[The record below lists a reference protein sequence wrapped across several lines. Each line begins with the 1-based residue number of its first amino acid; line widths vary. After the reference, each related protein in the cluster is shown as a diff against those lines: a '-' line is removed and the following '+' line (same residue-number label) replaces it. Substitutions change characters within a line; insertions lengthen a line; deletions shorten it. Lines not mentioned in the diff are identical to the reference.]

1 MYVKEWNGNWL
12 YDCRDHKHKVVISL
26 YFTPPPTH
34 THCTLIFIAHSAF
47 TVSCN
52 TIKLGPFQLPTWK
65 YIPTTNPTL
74 IPPGIFPPRSVFH
87 YMLWTVSHILDVLK
101 PPENWCC
108 MYDKHSWISSAA
120 NFLGP
125 RGNFFYHHRR
135 EQSMHLNLSA
145 QTVSCE
151 PIQTAS
157 IPSVFPIIH
166 WH

>member
-1 MYVKEWNGNWL
+1 MWLFCDHNFRIVLQLLMYVKEWNGNWL
-12 YDCRDHKHKVVISL
+12 YDSRDHKHKVVK
-26 YFTPPPTH
+26 FTPPPPPPHTH

-65 YIPTTNPTL
+65 YIPTTNPTW

-87 YMLWTVSHILDVLK
+87 YMLWTVSHILNVLK

-108 MYDKHSWISSAA
+108 LYDKHSWISSAA

-125 RGNFFYHHRR
+125 RGNFFYHQRR
-135 EQSMHLNLSA
+135 
-145 QTVSCE
+145 
-151 PIQTAS
+151 
-157 IPSVFPIIH
+157 
-166 WH
+166 